1 MCASFSIDFAYAQGS
16 LPPAENICIDISK
29 MNLLIH
35 LIQKFWFIHICS
47 INV

>member
-1 MCASFSIDFAYAQGS
+1 MCASLSIDFAYAKGS
-16 LPPAENICIDISK
+16 LPPTESISIDISK

-35 LIQKFWFIHICS
+35 LVEKFWFIHICS